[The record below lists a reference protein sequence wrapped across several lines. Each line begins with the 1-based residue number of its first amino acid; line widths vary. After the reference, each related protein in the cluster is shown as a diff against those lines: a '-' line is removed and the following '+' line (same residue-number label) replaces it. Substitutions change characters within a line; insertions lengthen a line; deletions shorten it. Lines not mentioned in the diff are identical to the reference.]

1 MPVAV
6 DTNVLVGSALKRDQ
20 YNRKATEI
28 LRRLDTNDTPVTHVN
43 NYVVAET
50 MNLVGERA
58 GKETAIEIY
67 DSLVESAGFERM
79 KITEGDF
86 SRGEALFRK
95 YDRLTF
101 VDSITVAYMRREG
114 IEYLYSF
121 DDDFD
126 GIDGVTRLDEAVAPD

>member
-6 DTNVLVGSALKRDQ
+6 GTNVLVGSALKRDQ
-20 YNRKATEI
+20 YNKKATEI

-58 GKETAIEIY
+58 GKETAIELY
-67 DSLVESAGFERM
+67 DTLVESAGFERM
-79 KITEGDF
+79 KVTEEDF

-101 VDSITVAYMRREG
+101 VDSITVAYMRRED

-126 GIDGVTRLDEAVAPD
+126 GVDGVTRLDEAVVPG